1 MAVYSEKCLKRDK
14 SNAYNYFCEM
24 LSARSTYI
32 CHCSSKELNKTVNRN
47 SYRQMWKNFVNRK
60 GNRCRS
66 ISIRV
71 VTNNGLED

>member
-47 SYRQMWKNFVNRK
+47 SYRQM
-60 GNRCRS
+60 
-66 ISIRV
+66 
-71 VTNNGLED
+71 